1 MHIAIG
7 SDHAGFEYKEEIKQ
21 YLKKSGYK
29 VTDFGT
35 FSKQSCD
42 YPDFGVAVGEAVAQ
56 GKFERGILIC
66 NTGIGMSIIA
76 NKVPGIRA
84 ALCWNTKTAQS
95 ASDHNM
101 TNILCLAQG
110 MTRLSEVKKM
120 LGLWLNTPF
129 AGGRHLRRV
138 NKIRKMEKKYLKEVK
153 QK

>member
-7 SDHAGFEYKEEIKQ
+7 SDHAGFEYKKAVKE
-21 YLKKSGYK
+21 YLKKSGHK

-35 FSKQSCD
+35 FSQESCD
-42 YPDFGVAVGEAVAQ
+42 YPDFGLAVAEAVAQ
-56 GKFERGILIC
+56 GKFDRGILVC
-66 NTGIGMSIIA
+66 NSGIGMSIIA

-84 ALCWNTKTAQS
+84 ALCWNTTTAKS

-120 LGLWLNTPF
+120 LGLWLDTPF

-138 NKIRKMEKKYLKEVK
+138 NKIREFEKKYLKGAR
-153 QK
+153 